1 MELFITIG
9 NFDRLDVGFVG
20 LGVSRDLR
28 CRPAGGEVRV
38 VLNRLIKRKR
48 ELSLSFWLWRQ
59 EIKRTILAWFYL

>member
-1 MELFITIG
+1 MERTITVI
-9 NFDRLDVGFVG
+9 NDYRLDAGSVG
-20 LGVSRDLR
+20 LGVSCCLR
-28 CRPAGGEVRV
+28 RGPAGREVRV